1 MPNKHISQSILPP
14 PLDAVEAVDVGE
26 ISNAYVNDA
35 ERQAVHEVYERGNE
49 VAAEK
54 NEPLFDNRTGFA
66 TVPKPAVDKA
76 RSADKVLS
84 AEAVPPSGESLGDD
98 LNNPSATAPVI
109 PASGLQGSDAA
120 DRKNDSA
127 VAPEKSKTEALRGFH
142 GG

>member
-26 ISNAYVNDA
+26 LSNAYVSDA

-49 VAAEK
+49 AAAEK
-54 NEPLFDNRTGFA
+54 NEALFDNRTGFE
-66 TVPKPAVDKA
+66 TVPKQTVNKA
-76 RSADKVLS
+76 RSTDS
-84 AEAVPPSGESLGDD
+84 IPPSAESLGDG

-109 PASGLQGSDAA
+109 PASGLQGSDSA

-127 VAPEKSKTEALRGFH
+127 VAPEKSKNEALRGFH